1 MAKGAGS
8 GRSFMIRTRF
18 APSPTGFLHIG
29 GARTALFAWA
39 YAKKNNGN
47 FILRIEDTDLE
58 RSTQESVNS
67 ILDAMHWLGLE
78 YDEGPFYQ
86 TKRMDRYSE
95 AINQLLENKQA
106 YHCYCSKEELDQMRL
121 TQKSRGLKPK
131 YDRRC
136 LNNKVIKPG
145 INPVIRFKNPESGSV
160 IWQDL
165 VKGQIEIS
173 NNELDDLIIA
183 RSDGSP
189 TYNFCVVVDDLDMQ
203 ITHVIR
209 GDDHINNT
217 PRQINI
223 LQALNAQLP
232 FYAHVP
238 MILRD
243 DGQKMSKRTDAVS
256 VMDYQK
262 QGILP
267 EALLNYLARLCW
279 SHGDDEIFTLEQFVG
294 WFDLNNISTSAARF
308 DQKKLLW
315 VNAQHIKNTDNR
327 ILAELTIENLQLI
340 GLNLSITDLQP
351 INLLDVIALIKGR
364 VDNLN
369 TMYSM
374 CQYFYQPLELTP
386 DIIEKNLTPES
397 LNILSNFANEIEQ
410 LQDWNLESIK
420 QLIKEFCIKYN
431 LKMPQLGMP
440 LRLKLC
446 GTTETPSFDAVVHV
460 LGYDTV
466 LNRIRS

>member
-1 MAKGAGS
+1 
-8 GRSFMIRTRF
+8 MIRTRF

-39 YAKKNNGN
+39 YAKKNVGK

-67 ILDAMHWLGLE
+67 ILDAMHWLGLD

-95 AINQLLENKQA
+95 VINQLLENKQA
-106 YHCYCSKEELDQMRL
+106 YHCYCSKEELDQMREE
-121 TQKSRGLKPK
+121 QKARGLKPK

-136 LNNKVIKPG
+136 LNNNVVKPG
-145 INPVIRFKNPESGSV
+145 VQPVVRFKNPESGSV

-189 TYNFCVVVDDLDMQ
+189 TYNLCVVVDDLDMQ

-238 MILRD
+238 MILRA

-256 VMDYQK
+256 VMEYKK

-279 SHGDDEIFTLEQFVG
+279 SHGDDEIFTLEQFVS
-294 WFDLNNISTSAARF
+294 WFDLNNISPSAARF

-315 VNAQHIKNTDNR
+315 VNAQHIKTMP
-327 ILAELTIENLQLI
+327 IYGLADLVINNLKPT
-340 GLNLSITDLQP
+340 GLNLEPPQD
-351 INLLDVIALIKGR
+351 INIIDVIDLVKYRA
-364 VDNLN
+364 DNLN
-369 TMYSM
+369 DLYFACS
-374 CQYFYQPLELTP
+374 YFYRPLPIPP
-386 DIIEKNLTPES
+386 DVLERVLTPES
-397 LNILSNFANEIEQ
+397 LIILSNFADEIEQ
-410 LQDWNLESIK
+410 LKDWKLDNIK
-420 QLIKEFCIKYN
+420 QFIKDFCLKYN

-446 GTTETPSFDAVVHV
+446 GTTETPSFDAVIHV
-460 LGYDTV
+460 LGSKTV
-466 LNRIRS
+466 LNRIRSK